1 MFIPAVK
8 MCWEHRQRMYFYCTI
23 KLFWFL
29 ICKLQKNR
37 LKRVHNRID
46 LEDLQWI
53 IIATIILAN
62 LLISLFK
69 LYNRIYWLTWKKK
82 KIMLMNE
89 IIFVNYILSE
99 LQSIAWSIKYKINY
113 ITQKLIW
120 NNIPLLVLRDTSK
133 NIPHKEIDY

>member
-99 LQSIAWSIKYKINY
+99 LQSLNY
-113 ITQKLIW
+113 IAQKLIW
-120 NNIPLLVLRDTSK
+120 NYIPLLVLRDTSK

>member
-1 MFIPAVK
+1 MCNTFIQVSKTEVSWTKHNVYNKIRKIVRATESNKICSFLPWRCAENTDRG
-8 MCWEHRQRMYFYCTI
+8 CIFYCTI

-62 LLISLFK
+62 LLMSLFK
-69 LYNRIYWLTWKKK
+69 FYNRIYLLTWMKKR
-82 KIMLMNE
+82 ITL
-89 IIFVNYILSE
+89 
-99 LQSIAWSIKYKINY
+99 KINTLFST
-113 ITQKLIW
+113 IH
-120 NNIPLLVLRDTSK
+120 N
-133 NIPHKEIDY
+133 